1 MHRTSYSVDKSRRE
15 PFIKFYMKGMI
26 KLVRGTRWYGMV
38 SKSPQEYF
46 DSYCHSYSDISQI
59 IDKKGPNILNDI
71 EPCME
76 SFIQNN
82 EGHEAMPDELIE
94 KLYIIGSASALKI
107 ANEAT
112 DYAINNISSINTSDS
127 MWYIWSNIPEIER
140 NYRIG
145 KVTENAV
152 DLLNKSLYYC
162 AEKVA
167 DNLTTMDSDESAK
180 AKAEFIDNVDFTDML
195 HWKEHRGTVM
205 AHSPKS
211 VYIGDMITNLTKE
224 DLTGLSSDGKATD
237 IETAASNN
245 AKLQVKLNPDSG
257 ISERGYRELIIEIW
271 TQLTEAVPEDFE
283 TIVEA
288 LFLRMRKVL
297 SSEAFVSIVK
307 GLVSDG
313 TLPNV
318 NKAASLESLKELEPF
333 LKGEIS
339 SATESVMSRIKD
351 HAYNMDMWQAEK
363 GRNILYIAGAT
374 ESVNANDIARR
385 WALHHHKPCRTVVLE
400 PYITGDPEYPPHAKL
415 CGMHKGAPR
424 DDELLAGFYKQEDI
438 PGYCGCSNLCKMN
451 RMKRVFDYLQNE
463 ADAHPHT
470 LYVWNGGPW
479 LLDYLYDKSFKSAP
493 MIVRGYN
500 TPKVTKLSPFMDA
513 TESADCDTSAFTPWT
528 DQELNDKRQKLIRV
542 MESDV
547 TEEAFTCELGDF
559 LETGKIHCSE
569 KDMRDLEMMSFDY
582 ISATESSKEDK
593 DEDDDVEERVS
604 DKHKV
609 SRKVREVARKGQTKV
624 TAAYKKYKANEE
636 DVDNKL
642 TKLVKTAKNVV
653 FGDPNDARRQIV
665 EGKGYSVVT
674 ILKQVLGGYAI
685 FSVSKVAFLL
695 ILITRWCNSGKIKRA
710 EKKKI
715 LMELES
721 ELDLIN
727 EKIKDADYDGN
738 REAKYALMRNKHNV
752 ENAITRIKKNFDA
765 EVSMTGIGAKD
776 VLVKRKHV

>member
-1 MHRTSYSVDKSRRE
+1 
-15 PFIKFYMKGMI
+15 MKGMI

-46 DSYCHSYSDISQI
+46 DSYCHSYSDISQV

-94 KLYIIGSASALKI
+94 KLYIIGSPSALKI

-112 DYAINNISSINTSDS
+112 DYAINNISSINTNDS

-167 DNLTTMDSDESAK
+167 NNLTTMDSDEAGR
-180 AKAEFIDNVDFTDML
+180 AKAEFMNNVDFTDML
-195 HWKEHRGTVM
+195 HWKENRGTVM
-205 AHSPKS
+205 TQSPKS

-224 DLTGLSSDGKATD
+224 DLTGLATDGKATD

-271 TQLTEAVPEDFE
+271 TQLVEAVPEDFE

-297 SSEAFVSIVK
+297 SSESFVSIVR

-318 NKAASLESLKELEPF
+318 NKAASLETLKELEPF

-339 SATESVMSRIKD
+339 AATESVMSRIKD

-363 GRNILYIAGAT
+363 GHNILYIAGAT
-374 ESVNANDIARR
+374 ESINANDIARR
-385 WALHHHKPCRTVVLE
+385 YALRHHKHCRTVNIE
-400 PYITGDPEYPPHAKL
+400 PYITGDPDCPPNITL
-415 CGMHKGAPR
+415 CGMYKGAPR
-424 DDELLAGFYKQEDI
+424 NDELLAGFYKQKDI
-438 PGYCGCSNLCKMN
+438 PGYCGCSNLCKLH
-451 RMKRVFDYLQNE
+451 RMKRVFDYLKNE
-463 ADAHPHT
+463 ADTHPHT

-500 TPKVTKLSPFMDA
+500 TPDVTRLSPFRNA
-513 TESADCDTSAFTPWT
+513 TESTDCGTAASISWT
-528 DQELNDKRQKLIRV
+528 DQELNDKRQKLIRA

-547 TEEAFTCELGDF
+547 TEDAFICDLGDF

-569 KDMRDLEMMSFDY
+569 KDIRDLEMMSFDY
-582 ISATESSKEDK
+582 IAATESTNVK
-593 DEDDDVEERVS
+593 DDDMDVDERVS
-604 DKHKV
+604 DKRKV
-609 SRKVREVARKGQTKV
+609 SRKVREVARKGETKV
-624 TAAYKKYKANEE
+624 TAAYKKYKANED
-636 DVDNKL
+636 DVDTKL
-642 TKLVKTAKNVV
+642 TKLVKTAKNIVL
-653 FGDPNDARRQIV
+653 GNPEEARRQIV

-674 ILKQVLGGYAI
+674 ILKQILGGYAI
-685 FSVSKVAFLL
+685 FSVSKVAFFLV
-695 ILITRWCNSGKIKRA
+695 LITRWCNSGKIKRA

-721 ELDLIN
+721 ELDMIN
-727 EKIKDADYDGN
+727 EKIKDAAYDGN

-765 EVSMTGIGAKD
+765 EVSSTGIGAKD
-776 VLVKRKHV
+776 VLVDRKHV